1 MIGTW
6 LTARTLTT
14 PRSDARIAS
23 NTHLSASAEGLSLD
37 DWAAFET
44 EVQDALRHM
53 YDSRYLPPE
62 RLCACLRLE
71 QRSNEVL
78 CDALLAQ
85 IAALE
90 PSQDAPG
97 DSPDRAIYEVLA
109 LRYLHNL
116 TQETTAERLG
126 MTPRHLRRKQREAV
140 GVLAHRIWERRGEDQ
155 REGSGLASDWQTQVR
170 DELRA
175 LETTTASSE
184 SDVVQVLR
192 SLAPIAEALS
202 RGSGVQ
208 VTLGE
213 TEPDMVVRMPAA
225 ALRQVLIASLS
236 RLVHCATSG
245 AVDISARRQGP
256 RVTVTLCAR
265 PAIPLVAEDFA
276 LARQVTEQYGGQ
288 AHVLLSDAS
297 SALSLS
303 LEPAGT
309 LQVLVVDDN
318 ESLVHFYRRFCAG
331 TRYAIEHL
339 SEGRDLIERVGQIAP
354 DMVVLD
360 VMMPEVDG
368 WELLSLL
375 HANESTLDIPVLVCS
390 VVKEPGLALSLGA
403 SHCVSKPIGRQAF
416 IAALD
421 ETLAR
426 SAASALA
433 PAGCATPPD
442 SSAADD

>member
-1 MIGTW
+1 MMGTW
-6 LTARTLTT
+6 PAGSALTA
-14 PRSDARIAS
+14 PRADDRIAFAIC
-23 NTHLSASAEGLSLD
+23 LSATAEDLPLD

-44 EVQDALRHM
+44 EVQDALRHI

-71 QRSNEVL
+71 QRNNEAL
-78 CDALLAQ
+78 CDALLAE
-85 IAALE
+85 IASLE
-90 PSQDAPG
+90 PSHDAPD

-116 TQETTAERLG
+116 TQETTAERLR

-140 GVLAHRIWERRGEDQ
+140 GVLAHRIWERRGEDR

-175 LETTTASSE
+175 LETTTASNE
-184 SDVVQVLR
+184 SDVVQVLH

-202 RGSGVQ
+202 RGSGVR

-245 AVDISARRQGP
+245 AIEISARRQGP
-256 RVTVTLCAR
+256 RVTLTLCAR
-265 PAIPLVAEDFA
+265 TMVTLDEEDFG
-276 LARQVTEQYGGQ
+276 LARQVAAQYGGQ
-288 AHVLLSDAS
+288 AHVLLGDESTG
-297 SALSLS
+297 LSLS

-309 LQVLVVDDN
+309 LRVLVVDDN
-318 ESLVHFYRRFCAG
+318 KSLVHFYRRFCAG
-331 TRYAIEHL
+331 TRYTIEHL
-339 SEGRDLIERVGQIAP
+339 LEGRDLIEKIGKIAP

-375 HANESTLDIPVLVCS
+375 HANEATLDIPVLVCS
-390 VVKEPGLALSLGA
+390 VVKEPDLAVSLGA

-433 PAGCATPPD
+433 GAECAKPPD
-442 SSAADD
+442 SNAAGD